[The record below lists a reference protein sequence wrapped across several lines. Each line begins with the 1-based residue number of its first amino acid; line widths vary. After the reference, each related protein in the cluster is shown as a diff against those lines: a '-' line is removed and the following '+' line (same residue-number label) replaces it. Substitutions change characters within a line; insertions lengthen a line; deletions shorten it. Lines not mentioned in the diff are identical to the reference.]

1 MIRDMKSEEYIE
13 SIYGCLE
20 RIEDKIN
27 RLSIPQSA
35 NGKSEV
41 NNVVSESSLL
51 EVKQDLDTVK
61 TAFKRVM
68 ETLVMIKADTANI
81 LKRDSTSDKFSG
93 VLSEFKNA
101 QLQNFEL
108 QKNLLERF
116 TATETRNLQQ
126 VVEKVEM
133 LSASVKGRMS
143 KPDKVRHLFVF
154 DLASKP
160 TWALLMV
167 NMFLFAAFGS
177 ALYFARQPDYD
188 RIDNDLKYR
197 YIKMKG
203 KASIEQIE
211 ELEGIFEL
219 NRDNAKIR
227 QMLQDVETYEEAV
240 RKQATLTEQARLKEQ
255 AANELGTKAKSIK
268 DKAIKDKP
276 KK

>member
-1 MIRDMKSEEYIE
+1 MKQEELIE
-13 SIYGCLE
+13 SIYGCLD
-20 RIEDKIN
+20 RIENKVN
-27 RLSIPQSA
+27 GLSISQSE
-35 NGKSEV
+35 NGNSEV
-41 NNVVSESSLL
+41 NNSVSESSLQ
-51 EVKQDLDTVK
+51 EIKQDLVTVK

-68 ETLVMIKADTANI
+68 EALVMIKTDTANM
-81 LKRDSTSDKFSG
+81 LKRDSISDKFSE
-93 VLSEFKNA
+93 LLLEFRNT

-108 QKNLLERF
+108 QKNLLEQF

-133 LSASVKGRMS
+133 LSVSVKGRMS

-160 TWALLMV
+160 TWALLMA

-203 KASIEQIE
+203 KASTEQIE

-227 QMLQDVETYEEAV
+227 QIFQDVKAYEDAV
-240 RKQATLTEQARLKEQ
+240 RKQVALSEQARLKEQ
-255 AANELGTKAKSIK
+255 AAKALDTKAKFIK
-268 DKAIKDKP
+268 GKPIKTEKP

>member
-1 MIRDMKSEEYIE
+1 M
-13 SIYGCLE
+13 
-20 RIEDKIN
+20 
-27 RLSIPQSA
+27 A
-35 NGKSEV
+35 
-41 NNVVSESSLL
+41 
-51 EVKQDLDTVK
+51 
-61 TAFKRVM
+61 
-68 ETLVMIKADTANI
+68 
-81 LKRDSTSDKFSG
+81 
-93 VLSEFKNA
+93 
-101 QLQNFEL
+101 
-108 QKNLLERF
+108 
-116 TATETRNLQQ
+116 
-126 VVEKVEM
+126 
-133 LSASVKGRMS
+133 
-143 KPDKVRHLFVF
+143 
-154 DLASKP
+154 
-160 TWALLMV
+160 

-211 ELEGIFEL
+211 ELKGIFLL

-268 DKAIKDKP
+268 DKAITDKP

>member
-1 MIRDMKSEEYIE
+1 MKSEEYIE
-13 SIYGCLE
+13 GIYGCLE
-20 RIEDKIN
+20 RIENKIN
-27 RLSIPQSA
+27 GLSIPQSA
-35 NGKSEV
+35 NGNSEV
-41 NNVVSESSLL
+41 NNSVSESSLL

-68 ETLVMIKADTANI
+68 EALVMIKTDTANM
-81 LKRDSTSDKFSG
+81 LKRDSTSGKFSG
-93 VLSEFKNA
+93 LLSEFRNA

-108 QKNLLERF
+108 QKNLLGRF
-116 TATETRNLQQ
+116 IATETDNFQQ
-126 VVEKVEM
+126 MVEKMET
-133 LSASVKGRMS
+133 LSASVNERID
-143 KPDKVRHLFVF
+143 KPDKVKHLFVF

-160 TWALLMV
+160 TWALLMA
-167 NMFLFAAFGS
+167 NMFLFGAFGA

-203 KASIEQIE
+203 KASIEQIK

-227 QMLQDVETYEEAV
+227 QMLQDVEAYEEAV

-255 AANELGTKAKSIK
+255 AANELDSKAKSIK
-268 DKAIKDKP
+268 DKAITDKLE
-276 KK
+276 K

>member
-1 MIRDMKSEEYIE
+1 MKSEEYIE

-219 NRDNAKIR
+219 NWDNAKIR

>member
-1 MIRDMKSEEYIE
+1 MKNEEYIE

-20 RIEDKIN
+20 RIENKIN
-27 RLSIPQSA
+27 GLSIPQSA

-41 NNVVSESSLL
+41 NNGVSESSLL

-68 ETLVMIKADTANI
+68 EALVMIKTDTANM
-81 LKRDSTSDKFSG
+81 LKRDSTSDKSSG
-93 VLSEFKNA
+93 LLSEFRNA
-101 QLQNFEL
+101 QLQNFES

-203 KASIEQIE
+203 EASPEQLMD
-211 ELEGIFEL
+211 LEDVFGI
-219 NRDNAKIR
+219 NRNNTKIY
-227 QMLQDVETYEEAV
+227 QMRNDVEAYEDAV
-240 RKQATLTEQARLKEQ
+240 RKQAALSEQARLKEQ
-255 AANELGTKAKSIK
+255 AAKELNSKAKFIK
-268 DKAIKDKP
+268 DKAITDKP

>member
-1 MIRDMKSEEYIE
+1 MKSEEYIE

-20 RIEDKIN
+20 RIENKIN
-27 RLSIPQSA
+27 GLSIPQSA

-41 NNVVSESSLL
+41 NNGVSESSLL

-68 ETLVMIKADTANI
+68 EALVMIKTDTANM

-93 VLSEFKNA
+93 LLSEFRNA
-101 QLQNFEL
+101 QLQNFES

-126 VVEKVEM
+126 VVENVEM

-154 DLASKP
+154 DIASKP

-268 DKAIKDKP
+268 DKAITDKP

>member
-1 MIRDMKSEEYIE
+1 MKNEEYIE

-20 RIEDKIN
+20 RIENKIN
-27 RLSIPQSA
+27 GLSIPQSA

-41 NNVVSESSLL
+41 NNGVSESSLL

-68 ETLVMIKADTANI
+68 EALVMIKTDTANM

-93 VLSEFKNA
+93 LLSEFRNA
-101 QLQNFEL
+101 QLQNFES

-203 KASIEQIE
+203 EASPEQLMD
-211 ELEGIFEL
+211 LEDVFGI
-219 NRDNAKIR
+219 NRNNTKIS
-227 QMLQDVETYEEAV
+227 QMRNDVEAYEDAV
-240 RKQATLTEQARLKEQ
+240 RKQAALSEQARLKEQ
-255 AANELGTKAKSIK
+255 AAKELNSKAKFIK
-268 DKAIKDKP
+268 DKAITDKP